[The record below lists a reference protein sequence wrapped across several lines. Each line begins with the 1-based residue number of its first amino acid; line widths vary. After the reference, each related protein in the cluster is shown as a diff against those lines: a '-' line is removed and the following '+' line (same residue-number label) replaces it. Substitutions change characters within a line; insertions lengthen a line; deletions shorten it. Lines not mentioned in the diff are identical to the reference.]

1 VVAVEH
7 YSRTTI
13 KQLMA
18 IAMTARKIVLIMSS
32 AFTQERNV
40 FSKAKIAEILID
52 QDAQLD
58 HDWRVTLALLHR
70 AERHLDSEYWK
81 ARDLLQ
87 GAKRHIEWL
96 IEEHAAKNHPAQRP
110 EEPVVMSAKTVRKQR
125 RKALTHVEEAKREVE
140 RMKKAQADHRR
151 WSELQPLK
159 GLRKVYAQYLIGA
172 PKGAGKG
179 STKQ

>member
-1 VVAVEH
+1 
-7 YSRTTI
+7 
-13 KQLMA
+13 M
-18 IAMTARKIVLIMSS
+18 
-32 AFTQERNV
+32 
-40 FSKAKIAEILID
+40 FSKARIAEILID

-58 HDWRVTLALLHR
+58 HDWHTALAVLNK
-70 AERHLDSEYWK
+70 AERQLNADYWK
-81 ARDLLQ
+81 AQDVLARTRQ
-87 GAKRHIEWL
+87 HIEEW
-96 IEEHAAKNHPAQRP
+96 IEEHAAKSRPVQRP
-110 EEPVVMSAKTVRKQR
+110 ERPMTKLPARTVRKQR